1 MINAERILGGLLSQ
15 GLGSSGRRRGRRGSA
30 AGGIKGSLGL
40 GVLGVAMAAFEHYRQ
55 KEAAPSAPIPA
66 RVQSGPPP
74 LPAAAGLKPPP
85 PPLASPSGEGPGD
98 SEALLLVRAMV
109 AAASADGII
118 DGEERESIFARLHAA
133 GLSDE
138 EKNFVAGELSSPPRL
153 EDILAGVKTRELARQ
168 VYAVSLLAVTVDT
181 GEERRYLADLRR
193 RLDLDESE
201 AKSIEEKLAGPGL
214 GDPP

>member
-1 MINAERILGGLLSQ
+1 MIDAERILGSLLSR
-15 GLGSSGRRRGRRGSA
+15 GMSSSGRRRGGRGSA

-55 KEAAPSAPIPA
+55 KEAPPPSPPA
-66 RVQSGPPP
+66 RPQSGPPP
-74 LPAAAGLKPPP
+74 LPAAAGLTPPP

-109 AAASADGII
+109 AAASADGTI
-118 DGEERESIFARLHAA
+118 DREERESIFARLHAA

-181 GEERRYLADLRR
+181 GEERKYLADLRR

-201 AKSIEEKLAGPGL
+201 AKSIEEKLAGPGS
-214 GDPP
+214 GDPQ

>member
-1 MINAERILGGLLSQ
+1 MINVERILGGLLSQ
-15 GLGSSGRRRGRRGSA
+15 GLGSSRGRRGKRGSA
-30 AGGIKGSLGL
+30 AGGLAGSLGL
-40 GVLGVAMAAFEHYRQ
+40 GALGVAMAAFEHYRQ
-55 KEAAPSAPIPA
+55 KETAPLPPTPS
-66 RVQSGPPP
+66 RGQSGPPP
-74 LPAAAGLKPPP
+74 LPGAAGSPPPP
-85 PPLASPSGEGPGD
+85 PPLASPTVESPGE

-109 AAASADGII
+109 AAASADGTI

-181 GEERRYLADLRR
+181 EEERKYLAELRS
-193 RLDLDESE
+193 RLDLKESE
-201 AKSIEEKLAGPGL
+201 AKSIEDELAI
-214 GDPP
+214 DSAQ